1 MDTVK
6 NKVNVRIGGNDYTIM
21 GVECEEHIQRVAMY
35 IDKKISEISRSN
47 NRLST
52 SMQSVLTAINIGDD
66 YITLKDKAIEI
77 DRALKDANE
86 ELELLREEVEK
97 LSAEKVLL
105 EKRNTNLQVELA
117 RREAELTE
125 VRNTLDNNTKQ
136 RMYIAK

>member
-1 MDTVK
+1 MEPVK
-6 NKVNVRIGGNDYTIM
+6 TKVNVRIGGNDYTLM

-35 IDKKISEISRSN
+35 IDKKMSEISRSN

-52 SMQSVLTAINIGDD
+52 SMQSVLAAINIGDD
-66 YITLKDKAIEI
+66 FITMKDRAMEMDK
-77 DRALKDANE
+77 ALKDANE

-97 LSAEKVLL
+97 LASEKAVL

-117 RREAELTE
+117 RREAELSE
-125 VRNTLDNNTKQ
+125 VRNTLDSNVKQ